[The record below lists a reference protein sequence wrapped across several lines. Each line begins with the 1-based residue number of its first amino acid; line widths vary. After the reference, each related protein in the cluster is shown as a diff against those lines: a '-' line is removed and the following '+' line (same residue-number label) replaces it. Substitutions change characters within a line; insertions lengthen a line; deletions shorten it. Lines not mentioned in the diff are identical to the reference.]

1 MGRRKISLT
10 NETSRVLSVRV
21 PISWVKALRGLET
34 EDVKQQNLVRK
45 AIRDFLR
52 VKKALPGD
60 HREPV
65 S

>member
-1 MGRRKISLT
+1 
-10 NETSRVLSVRV
+10 VLSVRV